1 MPLFR
6 IAASVRVDPC
16 STSRILFDLTLD
28 SMIALSPALGLFMV
42 LGLAAGL
49 GQSGFLLT
57 TQPIVP
63 KLEKISP
70 LAGFKRL
77 FSLKS
82 IVEFIQGVLKLAIV
96 AAIAY
101 ALVSPEMDRAEEL
114 LDMDLIDV
122 LREIQPQ
129 IGRA

>member
-1 MPLFR
+1 
-6 IAASVRVDPC
+6 
-16 STSRILFDLTLD
+16 
-28 SMIALSPALGLFMV
+28 MIALSPALGLFMV

-63 KLEKISP
+63 KLETISP

-82 IVEFIQGVLKLAIV
+82 IVEFIKGVLKLAIV
-96 AAIAY
+96 ASIAY
-101 ALVSPEMDRAEEL
+101 AMVRLDANTSELQSLMRISYAVSFL
-114 LDMDLIDV
+114 
-122 LREIQPQ
+122 
-129 IGRA
+129 